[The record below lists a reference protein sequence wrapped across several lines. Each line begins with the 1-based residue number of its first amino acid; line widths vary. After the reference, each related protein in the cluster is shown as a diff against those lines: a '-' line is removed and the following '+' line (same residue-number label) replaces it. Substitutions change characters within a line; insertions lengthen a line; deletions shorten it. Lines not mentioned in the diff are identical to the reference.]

1 MSEPTSP
8 PHEPTHEARTR
19 PGALPLYRVAY
30 EESKRALDDQIAEI
44 DGVRG
49 RVAQFLAFVGTAT
62 AFLIGTGLRSPDR
75 DAVFYG
81 LAVLGSTLT
90 FLTLALAVMIMLGML
105 FMDGRAVHWK
115 VGLRLSAKDLVR
127 WIEPHIHAPDEV
139 DFVRAVT
146 IANGE
151 LAEANDEGLV
161 RLRLLY
167 VGFLSSGIAQLT
179 IWAALVW
186 AKG

>member
-1 MSEPTSP
+1 MVSEPTSP
-8 PHEPTHEARTR
+8 LPEPVHEVRTR
-19 PGALPLYRVAY
+19 PGAIALYKVAY

-75 DAVFYG
+75 DPWFYG

-90 FLTLALAVMIMLGML
+90 LAVMIMLGML
-105 FMDGRAVHWK
+105 FIDGKSMHWR

-127 WIEPHIHAPDEV
+127 WIEPHIRAPDEV

-151 LAEANDEGLV
+151 LAEANDVGLA

-167 VGFLSSGIAQLT
+167 VGFLASGIAQLT